1 MPLII
6 PLIVENNTT
15 KVAKPY
21 ATYTKYTREG
31 YISLF
36 LKCLREGDKVKLHIE
51 VEDTGIG
58 IAKEDMDKLF
68 TKFQRFDLGRGSGNE
83 GSGLGLII
91 TKSLVDLMN
100 GTISVESSVGSG
112 TKFTVEI
119 IQGVVEKEVT
129 QIEAAADENAKPF
142 KLYNKRILVVDDN
155 LVNLK
160 VAARLLQDYNIES
173 ETVSSGRACLDKIE
187 DGERYDLIFMD
198 DMMPKMTGTECFEKL
213 KQVPD
218 FDTPVVALTANAI
231 TGMKERY
238 LALGFDDYLP
248 KPIVKNQLYKIMKKF
263 LGSTIDFSDVK
274 PNGSTPLTIEE
285 EKEEEKIKD
294 LPVLDLGEKKEESP
308 KNEEVPKQEEVKE
321 EIKEAPVLN
330 SRRKERVDID
340 LDLPKEIELPEEAS
354 SVDDKTVAL
363 SMDQVKDIESTLD
376 KK

>member
-1 MPLII
+1 
-6 PLIVENNTT
+6 
-15 KVAKPY
+15 
-21 ATYTKYTREG
+21 
-31 YISLF
+31 
-36 LKCLREGDKVKLHIE
+36 
-51 VEDTGIG
+51 
-58 IAKEDMDKLF
+58 MDKLF